1 MKQVLI
7 VEDEMIV
14 AMVLKKCVEEMGH
27 KVTAIVK
34 NGEKAVS
41 AVRDSEPDLILMDLK
56 LKGTMDGI
64 STMLE
69 IRKFSDIPL
78 IYTTG
83 NSDSIAKKRAEDTH
97 FSSFLVKPICC
108 DELKKAIEQILPI
121 KLN

>member
-1 MKQVLI
+1 MKQILI

-27 KVTAIVK
+27 QVTAIVK
-34 NGEKAVS
+34 NGEKAVC
-41 AVRDSEPDLILMDLK
+41 AVKDNQPDLILMDLK

-83 NSDSIAKKRAEDTH
+83 NSDNIAKKRAEDTN
-97 FSSFLVKPICC
+97 FSSFLVKPISCE
-108 DELKKAIEQILPI
+108 ELKKAIEKVL
-121 KLN
+121 LF